1 MKPNAFTKK
10 EVLQI
15 SINTLGNIM
24 IPAALSET
32 MGKDILGVMGNLQKV
47 IGMIEAEESAAAAA
61 KEGGKDGPEAD
72 S

>member
-1 MKPNAFTKK
+1 MEQKVLNKK

-15 SINTLGNIM
+15 SINTLGNIL
-24 IPAALSET
+24 IPAVLSDT

-61 KEGGKDGPEAD
+61 KEGGTDGPEAD

>member
-1 MKPNAFTKK
+1 MEQKVLNKK

-24 IPAALSET
+24 IPAVLSET

-47 IGMIEAEESAAAAA
+47 IGMIETEESAAAAA
-61 KEGGKDGPEAD
+61 KEGSTDGPEAD

>member
-1 MKPNAFTKK
+1 MEQKVLNKK

-24 IPAALSET
+24 IPAVLSET

-47 IGMIEAEESAAAAA
+47 IGMMEAEESEAAAA
-61 KEGGKDGPEAD
+61 KEGGTDGPEAD

>member
-1 MKPNAFTKK
+1 MEQKVLNKK

-24 IPAALSET
+24 IPAVLSET

-47 IGMIEAEESAAAAA
+47 IGMIEAEESVAAAA
-61 KEGGKDGPEAD
+61 KEGGADGPEAD

>member
-1 MKPNAFTKK
+1 MEQKVLNKK

-24 IPAALSET
+24 IPAVLSET

-47 IGMIEAEESAAAAA
+47 IGMIEAEESAAASA
-61 KEGGKDGPEAD
+61 KEGGTDGPEAD

>member
-1 MKPNAFTKK
+1 MEQKVLNKK

-24 IPAALSET
+24 IPAVLSET

-47 IGMIEAEESAAAAA
+47 IGMIEAEESAAAAT
-61 KEGGKDGPEAD
+61 KEGGTDGPEAD